1 VSIRGKGINYDTGF
15 SPAWQSSRPHF
26 DAAQAERELQVIARD
41 LHCTCVRITGADPE
55 RIDTAAQLAA
65 AAGLDV
71 WFAPF
76 PCELSREDT
85 RAVLLDCADRAE
97 KLRQTGAEVVLV
109 VGCELSLFGA
119 GFVPGETFAQRIPNL
134 FTSDMGEV
142 CAELSGYL
150 SSVAAQARDRFGGK
164 ITYAAGPWEEIDWTP
179 FDIVSVDGYR
189 DATNKDYFAYLIQRR
204 FQDGKPVAI
213 TEFGCC
219 GYAGAADKGGMGWAI
234 IDYDASPARLDGD
247 YTRDEDEQV
256 RYLDDLLA
264 IFDAAGVDSAFWFT
278 FAGFK
283 FPRRDDPRADMDL
296 ASYGLVA
303 ISDDLGTTWEPK
315 KAYHALAAAYAT
327 AKPGA

>member
-1 VSIRGKGINYDTGF
+1 
-15 SPAWQSSRPHF
+15 
-26 DAAQAERELQVIARD
+26 
-41 LHCTCVRITGADPE
+41 
-55 RIDTAAQLAA
+55 
-65 AAGLDV
+65 
-71 WFAPF
+71 
-76 PCELSREDT
+76 
-85 RAVLLDCADRAE
+85 
-97 KLRQTGAEVVLV
+97 
-109 VGCELSLFGA
+109 
-119 GFVPGETFAQRIPNL
+119 
-134 FTSDMGEV
+134 MGEV